1 MVFSGIYPEDGSK
14 YGGAHAMMTS
24 FNRAGCLWSS
34 ASSDLMFDILRD
46 EWAFDGYALTD
57 MAESNGG
64 GIMALD
70 DGFMNGTTC
79 FLMNGDE
86 STLAPYASSPTFNMR
101 IREATKHMLYV
112 TVNFSS
118 AMNGISPNTKII
130 KLTPWWEVLTNT
142 LIVSAS
148 ILTVSAVG
156 LLVATEVLGIFD
168 RKKAK

>member
-1 MVFSGIYPEDGSK
+1 
-14 YGGAHAMMTS
+14 
-24 FNRAGCLWSS
+24 
-34 ASSDLMFDILRD
+34 MFDILRD
-46 EWAFDGYALTD
+46 EWNFDGYALTD

-86 STLAPYASSPTFNMR
+86 STLSPFASSPTFNLR
-101 IREATKHMLYV
+101 VREATKRMLYV

-130 KLTPWWEVLTNT
+130 KLTPWWEILTNS
-142 LIVSAS
+142 LIIGSSILAAAS
-148 ILTVSAVG
+148 IG
-156 LLVATEVLGIFD
+156 LLVATEVLGIT
-168 RKKAK
+168 KKKKEEE

>member
-1 MVFSGIYPEDGSK
+1 
-14 YGGAHAMMTS
+14 
-24 FNRAGCLWSS
+24 
-34 ASSDLMFDILRD
+34 MFDILRD
-46 EWAFDGYALTD
+46 EWNFDGYALTD

-86 STLAPYASSPTFNMR
+86 NTIGAFSSSPTFNSR
-101 IREATKHMLYV
+101 VREATKRMLYV

-118 AMNGISPNTKII
+118 AMNGISENTKILV
-130 KLTPWWEVLTNT
+130 LTPWWETLTNV
-142 LIVSAS
+142 LIISAS
-148 ILTVSAVG
+148 ILSVGAVG